1 VSSTL
6 LTLDFIKKMQ
16 NNLTAAKKNEAGI
29 THLSKILTAEVINAL
44 LSETSAEEK
53 QEFVEYLP

>member
-1 VSSTL
+1 
-6 LTLDFIKKMQ
+6 MQ